1 MSEIIKLTPDDA
13 GCYVDGHWG
22 HYGTAHLVR
31 RAEEYGYSDTEV
43 IALADKHLASMG
55 PSLSEDLTTDEYW
68 TLADAGDE
76 VIEWLNENVTPE
88 GYEFGWYE
96 GEVFLWS
103 DEQWQEYP
111 C

>member
-1 MSEIIKLTPDDA
+1 LRNSPPTDA

-22 HYGTAHLVR
+22 QYGTAHLVR
-31 RAEEYGYSDTEV
+31 RAVEFGYPDSEV
-43 IALADKHLASMG
+43 ISLADKHLASMG
-55 PSLSEDLTTDEYW
+55 TCKGLTDDEYW
-68 TLADAGDE
+68 TLSDAGDV

-103 DEQWQEYP
+103 DAQWQE
-111 C
+111 